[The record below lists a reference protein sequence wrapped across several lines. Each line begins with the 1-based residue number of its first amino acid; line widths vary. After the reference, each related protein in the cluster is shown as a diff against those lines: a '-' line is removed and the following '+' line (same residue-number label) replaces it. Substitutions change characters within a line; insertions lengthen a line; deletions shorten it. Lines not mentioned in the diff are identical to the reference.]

1 MMLERKLNSTLLT
14 LFLLTYFV
22 KILNQN
28 YVKTEIRLYPN
39 QILYKSLKIRHKHN
53 MPCFNL
59 ISTFF

>member
-39 QILYKSLKIRHKHN
+39 QILYKKSQN
-53 MPCFNL
+53 
-59 ISTFF
+59 